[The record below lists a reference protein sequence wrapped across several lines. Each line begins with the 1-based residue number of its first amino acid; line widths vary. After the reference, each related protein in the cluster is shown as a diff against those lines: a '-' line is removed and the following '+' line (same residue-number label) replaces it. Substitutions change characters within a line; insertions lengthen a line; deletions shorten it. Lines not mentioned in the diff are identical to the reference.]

1 MNTLEMQNKVNDYLD
16 SRGLKDPNARKNAA
30 KKILAFM
37 DNTGSFIKDGQISLP
52 TDKDFVLR
60 EYRAYKD
67 KPLNQ
72 SEVSVLNL
80 IYQLAGI
87 RL

>member
-1 MNTLEMQNKVNDYLD
+1 MNTYDMQNKVNDYLD

-30 KKILAFM
+30 KRILAFM
-37 DNTGSFIKDGQISLP
+37 DNTGSFICNGQISLP
-52 TDKDFVLR
+52 SDKETVLR

-80 IYQLAGI
+80 IYQLAGF
-87 RL
+87 RQ